1 MGTRN
6 APSRCRGSVGGTTMA
21 FAVVV
26 LTTVL
31 VLLNLPGPY
40 RGLRPSSSLA
50 SPSCGIFLAQSN
62 APTSVHIGAVI
73 GVTNTAQA
81 DCTMNDLVLLFTLD
95 ARSNTPGD
103 MVTYP
108 ALYDGVRSWI
118 RSADLG
124 SLRMS
129 IYGGEGPVRRITPFT
144 NTKTVLLP
152 AIEETEPRRTDPL
165 VAQGLELVR
174 EDLARR
180 RRFLDGLPVSQTVLV
195 IGSYIYAGELGD
207 TVEESKSL
215 MADGVDIWTVGQIG
229 SGFDQVASTRRQ
241 FFGYT
246 VPPGPVTNRAL
257 RAMDHEGESAVITS
271 LTLTSTIAANI
282 DVLSSAP
289 AANWG
294 PTRRTLTWTTPG
306 GSPARIDAD
315 TDLRPRLCGRQT
327 LIEETHAV
335 ALDST
340 GAIHE
345 RRLGPVEIDVI
356 CPTATPPPSA
366 TPTPTATPVPPT
378 ATLIPTAHPT
388 PTPLPTRTLGPIHL
402 PLALPER
409 CAPDIRR
416 ADIVLALD
424 ASTSMREPSNGEP
437 TGQARTKLAV
447 ALDAVRRFVDGLDLD
462 AGDQVAVLQFNA
474 EARMLTALTDD
485 RAAVGVAISRV
496 ETQPTTCLPCAVE
509 AAAAELRSARR
520 RADNAPVLVLLTD
533 GRSNPRPVSEAV
545 AAAAAAKAAGVT
557 VFTIGLGDDL
567 ERDALRAMASRPEAF
582 YEAPDAEDLA
592 AIYAQIAVEI
602 PCPASRYWG
611 RR

>member
-1 MGTRN
+1 METRSSPN
-6 APSRCRGSVGGTTMA
+6 SHRRQDQTAVATLAALALTM
-21 FAVVV
+21 F
-26 LTTVL
+26 LTPL
-31 VLLNLPGPY
+31 SLSKLHRSL
-40 RGLRPSSSLA
+40 PSSSRLA
-50 SPSCGIFLAQSN
+50 SPSCGVSLTRSDIPASMDL
-62 APTSVHIGAVI
+62 GAAV
-73 GVTNTAQA
+73 GVTETARA
-81 DCTMNDLVLLFTLD
+81 DCSPSDLVLLFALNMWND
-95 ARSNTPGD
+95 TPWD
-103 MVTYP
+103 RVTR
-108 ALYDGVRSWI
+108 ADLYDGVRSWI

-124 SLRMS
+124 SLRVGV
-129 IYGGEGPVRRITPFT
+129 YGADTPIRRLTPFT

-152 AIEETEPRRTDPL
+152 AIEESGAHRSDP
-165 VAQGLELVR
+165 VVSQGLELVR
-174 EDLARR
+174 EDLANRR
-180 RRFLDGLPVSQTVLV
+180 LDLGGRPITQSVLV
-195 IGSYIYAGELGD
+195 IGNLITAGEHKDSIEGGKNL
-207 TVEESKSL
+207 T
-215 MADGVDIWTVGQIG
+215 ADGVDVWTVGPLG
-229 SGFDQVASTRRQ
+229 LGFDLVASTRRQ
-241 FFGYT
+241 FFGWRF
-246 VPPGPVTNRAL
+246 PPGPVTNRAL
-257 RAMDHEGESAVITS
+257 RAMDLEGESAVITS

-289 AANWG
+289 AANWD

-356 CPTATPPPSA
+356 CPTTTPPPSA
-366 TPTPTATPVPPT
+366 TPTSTATSVPPT
-378 ATLIPTAHPT
+378 VTLTPTAHPT
-388 PTPLPTRTLGPIHL
+388 STPLPTRTLGPVHL
-402 PLALPER
+402 PLALTER

-447 ALDAVRRFVDGLDLD
+447 ALDAVRRFVDGLDLA

-474 EARMLTALTDD
+474 EARMLTPLTDD
-485 RAAVGVAISRV
+485 RASVDIAISRV

-509 AAAAELRSARR
+509 AAAEELRSERR

-545 AAAAAAKAAGVT
+545 AAAAAAKTAGVT

-567 ERDALRAMASRPEAF
+567 ERDALRAMASRPKAF

-602 PCPASRYWG
+602 PCPARRYWG